1 MNKNYIFL
9 LKIQFIMFTTKYR
22 PTKLADFVGNSK
34 VIQPFIK
41 WLLTWDP
48 ASKKNRCA
56 LISGLNG
63 QGKSLL
69 VELILKK
76 HSYHAIHLT
85 PDDERSRENI
95 QTSIKPLLHIKKTL
109 DDNENVLVV
118 SDIDSI
124 DYGFI
129 SALIECIKET
139 EIPIICICDDRFSQ
153 QIKPLL
159 THCFDIKLSKPTYAH
174 VYELVYKVVTNE
186 NIKIKKSVVDKL
198 IEQANGDIRFIL
210 NSLQLGLKSVDTTKD
225 IQSANIFDTTGRL
238 FNMDSTFADKYATY
252 WLAHDIHPL
261 LIQENY
267 IGCTMG
273 AKETEK
279 AAQDDKYFPKN
290 LDYLDESASSLSDAD
305 VMDAEFNFELS
316 PYVASNCIRATLKC
330 NKKGL
335 IKFPQFLG
343 KISAMNKNKREKLD
357 YDKIKFVNI

>member
-1 MNKNYIFL
+1 
-9 LKIQFIMFTTKYR
+9 MFTTKYR

-41 WLLTWDP
+41 WLLGWDP
-48 ASKKNRCA
+48 SMKKNRCA
-56 LISGLNG
+56 LVSGLNG

-69 VELILKK
+69 VDLILKK
-76 HSYHAIHLT
+76 YSYHAIHLT

-95 QTSIKPLLHIKKTL
+95 QTFVKPLLHVKKTF

-118 SDIDSI
+118 SDIDSGG

-129 SALIECIKET
+129 GALIECIKET

-159 THCFDIKLSKPTYAH
+159 TYCFDIKLSKPTYAD
-174 VYELVYKVVTNE
+174 VYSLVYKVVTSE
-186 NIKIKKSVVDKL
+186 KIKIKKLVVDKL

-210 NSLQLGLKSVDTTKD
+210 NSLQLGVKNCNTSKD
-225 IQSANIFDTTGRL
+225 IQSSNIFDTTGRL
-238 FNMDSTFADKYATY
+238 FNMDAPFAEKYTTY
-252 WLAHDIHPL
+252 WMAYDMHPL

-267 IGCTMG
+267 VGCIMA

-279 AAQDDKYFPKN
+279 AAQDKKYFPKN
-290 LDYLDESASSLSDAD
+290 LDYLAESADALSD
-305 VMDAEFNFELS
+305 MDLLDTEFNFELS
-316 PYVASNCIRATLKC
+316 PYVAANCIRATEKC

-335 IKFPQFLG
+335 IKFPRFLS
-343 KISAMNKNKREKLD
+343 KILTINKNKRDKRD
-357 YDKIKFVNI
+357 YDQVKFASV

>member
-1 MNKNYIFL
+1 
-9 LKIQFIMFTTKYR
+9 MFTTKYR
-22 PTKLADFVGNSK
+22 PIKLADFVGNSK
-34 VIQPFIK
+34 VVHPFIK
-41 WLLTWDP
+41 WILTWDP

-56 LISGLNG
+56 LVSGLNG

-69 VELILKK
+69 VDLILKK

-95 QTSIKPLLHIKKTL
+95 QTSVKPLLHVKKTF
-109 DDNENVLVV
+109 DGNENVLVV
-118 SDIDSI
+118 SDIDSAGG

-129 SALIECIKET
+129 GALIECIKET

-159 THCFDIKLSKPTYAH
+159 THCFDIKLSKPTYAD
-174 VYELVYKVVTNE
+174 VYAFVYKVVINE
-186 NIKIKKSVVDKL
+186 NIKIKKSAVDKL

-210 NSLQLGLKSVDTTKD
+210 NSLQLGVKNTGTNKD

-238 FNMDSTFADKYATY
+238 FNMDATFHNKYTTY

-261 LIQENY
+261 LIHENY
-267 IGCTMG
+267 IGCIMSQ
-273 AKETEK
+273 KDEIK
-279 AAQDDKYFPKN
+279 CLDN
-290 LDYLDESASSLSDAD
+290 LTYSADALSD
-305 VMDAEFNFELS
+305 MDIVDTEFNFELS

-335 IKFPQFLG
+335 IKFPRFLG
-343 KISAMNKNKREKLD
+343 KISVMNKNKREKLD
-357 YDKIKFVNI
+357 YDKVKFAGI

>member
-1 MNKNYIFL
+1 
-9 LKIQFIMFTTKYR
+9 MFTTKYR
-22 PTKLADFVGNSK
+22 PTKLSDFVGNSK
-34 VIQPFIK
+34 VVQPFIK

-56 LISGLNG
+56 LVSGLNG

-69 VELILKK
+69 VDLILKK
-76 HSYHAIHLT
+76 HSYHIIHLT
-85 PDDERSRENI
+85 PDDERSKENI
-95 QTSIKPLLHIKKTL
+95 QTYVKPLLHVKKTF
-109 DDNENVLVV
+109 DNCENVLVV
-118 SDIDSI
+118 SDIDSAGG

-159 THCFDIKLSKPTYAH
+159 THCFDIKLSKPTYAD
-174 VYELVYKVVTNE
+174 VYAFVYKVVINE
-186 NIKIKKSVVDKL
+186 NIKIKKSGVDKL

-210 NSLQLGLKSVDTTKD
+210 NSLQLGVKNNGTNKDMINKD

-238 FNMDSTFADKYATY
+238 FNMDAIFHNKYTTY

-261 LIQENY
+261 LIHENY
-267 IGCTMG
+267 IGCIMSQ
-273 AKETEK
+273 KDEIKCLE
-279 AAQDDKYFPKN
+279 N
-290 LDYLDESASSLSDAD
+290 LTYCADAMSDMD
-305 VMDAEFNFELS
+305 IVDAEFNFELS

-335 IKFPQFLG
+335 IKFPRFLG
-343 KISAMNKNKREKLD
+343 KISTQNKNKREKLD
-357 YDKIKFVNI
+357 YNKVKFANI